1 MDSVRGT
8 AADRRLH
15 QLPVGV
21 VELQRRRVVLRQRV
35 VRGDD
40 QREVNFVARAPDAP
54 FAEQIA
60 LYPLRVG
67 RAAHVEITQRQGC
80 ARFYLH
86 EGDVP
91 SGFGRDDVRLVL
103 RLQHGPPFG
112 IGARFGQHL
121 VLPVVGP
128 DFAAPFGADG
138 DQVGRVDDVLV
149 AAAALADDANVGLHD
164 HFRPLLVSPVIPE
177 IIVVVVFVVDG
188 RKRVDT
194 PDFEQVH
201 RLAAVGDQAAEVE
214 RIGVAL
220 VEPGRRLGP
229 QVDGRVADDA
239 RHVTHG

>member
-1 MDSVRGT
+1 MAFG
-8 AADRRLH
+8 
-15 QLPVGV
+15 
-21 VELQRRRVVLRQRV
+21 QRII
-35 VRGDD
+35 RGDD
-40 QREVNFVARAPDAP
+40 EREVYVVARAPYAA
-54 FAEQIA
+54 FAEDIA
-60 LYPLRVG
+60 FYPLG
-67 RAAHVEITQRQGC
+67 ICRAAHVEITQRQGR

-91 SGFGRDDVRLVL
+91 SGFGRDDVRFVL
-103 RLQHGPPFG
+103 RPQHGPPFG

-128 DFAAPFGADG
+128 DFAAPFGAGG

-149 AAAALADDANVGLHD
+149 AAAALADEADVGLHD
-164 HFRPLLVSPVIPE
+164 HFRPLLVGPVIPE

-239 RHVTHG
+239 RHVIHG